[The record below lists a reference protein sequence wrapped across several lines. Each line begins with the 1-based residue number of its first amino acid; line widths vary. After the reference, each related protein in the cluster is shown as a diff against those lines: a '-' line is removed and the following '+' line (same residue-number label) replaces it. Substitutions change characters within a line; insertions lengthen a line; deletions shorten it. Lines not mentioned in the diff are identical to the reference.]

1 MNKQIDSRI
10 FIGVI
15 ALLVIVGVFFLG
27 RALLAPTAA
36 TGGAASGKV
45 VARPPA
51 TPSPEELRQMRLH
64 SGR

>member
-1 MNKQIDSRI
+1 MNKQIDSRV
-10 FIGVI
+10 FIGII
-15 ALLVIVGVFFLG
+15 AIILIVGGFFLG
-27 RALLAPTAA
+27 RAILAPTMA

-51 TPSPEELRQMRLH
+51 TPSPEDWRQMRMH